1 MNSTVWPVTVLV
13 MLLTGVLA
21 AEAGERATEAQP
33 WSPQTFCS
41 DHGGIVTQTGDPQV
55 HICCYAQKR
64 RCVSVDE
71 RSRSTELLSG
81 VQPGNAQVRR

>member
-1 MNSTVWPVTVLV
+1 MNSTVWPGTVLAI
-13 MLLTGVLA
+13 LLTGASA

-33 WSPQTFCS
+33 WSPQTFCREN
-41 DHGGIVTQTGDPQV
+41 GGVVTQTGDPRV

-81 VQPGNAQVRR
+81 ALPNAQVRR